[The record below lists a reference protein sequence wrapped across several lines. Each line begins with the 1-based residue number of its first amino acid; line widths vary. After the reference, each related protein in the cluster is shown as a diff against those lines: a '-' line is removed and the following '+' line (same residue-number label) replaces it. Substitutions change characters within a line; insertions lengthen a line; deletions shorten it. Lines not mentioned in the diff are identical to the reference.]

1 MVKIKYKLH
10 FLYFFWVLDKSILLQ
25 ALDEGYVVLSIMKL
39 LLAGPPAVG
48 KTSFKHLLFN
58 WDPPHHHHSTAI
70 ADRPIRAV
78 ERIATLDGAKSW
90 EMISTKQLMKM
101 LADDIRIQ
109 AGLNTAE
116 ISAFE
121 SDKPENQERPSTS
134 TNLANIT
141 RDSFSHDQA
150 ALSKVPD
157 HSTNQKLSLS
167 IAEFSASS
175 DITCEN
181 AQTTFSSEASE
192 HPTSK
197 KDLVNLKK
205 QHQQSPT
212 KDDIDVV
219 TDDSFIPQLLHTS
232 VLSKVGNDVASHTPT
247 NKENI
252 LELSKDILSAMR
264 GNAFRQL
271 SESTWIYVLDSGG
284 QPQFADV
291 SRAFVRGNT
300 VVVIVHKLTD
310 RLSSKPI
317 FQYSIDGKPLTQ
329 PKELRMT
336 NLELITTYVRS
347 ISSAK
352 LVAFDGDDNETL
364 PTFII
369 IGTYQD
375 QMGGW
380 RWLFQESLKE
390 KNAKLISA
398 LQQYRDQLIFYNE
411 AEQELIFPVNNM
423 CLENREILSSRIRTY
438 VTGHKK
444 AVIEKEVPIRWYVL
458 ESNVKEE
465 GDKESHGIVSRARCE
480 DIGQT
485 LGMTRTQVSG
495 TVSFFKSLSVFLH
508 FKSCSH
514 LVFTNPQY
522 FLDALSYLIRIS
534 FIDFPEKVLKKGMI
548 MPPDS
553 HRRLQREGL
562 FTDDLLDLVSI
573 EFVPGLFEKY
583 DFLHLLSD
591 LCIIAEVKHDNTTY
605 YFIPSALSP
614 RSLTSSEKRKFCIT
628 CEPLVLSF
636 QHEVVPQ
643 VYVDRYVW

>member
-1 MVKIKYKLH
+1 
-10 FLYFFWVLDKSILLQ
+10 
-25 ALDEGYVVLSIMKL
+25 MKL

-90 EMISTKQLMKM
+90 EIITTKQLMKM
-101 LADDIRIQ
+101 LADDIRFQ
-109 AGLNTAE
+109 ASLNTAE

-121 SDKPENQERPSTS
+121 SDKPENQETSSTS
-134 TNLANIT
+134 TNVVNIT
-141 RDSFSHDQA
+141 GDFSSQA

-175 DITCEN
+175 GINCEN
-181 AQTTFSSEASE
+181 AQTTFSSKASE
-192 HPTSK
+192 DPTSE
-197 KDLVNLKK
+197 KDIVDLKK

-232 VLSKVGNDVASHTPT
+232 VPSNVGNDVASHIPT
-247 NKENI
+247 NKESI

-264 GNAFRQL
+264 GNASRQL

-336 NLELITTYVRS
+336 NLQLITTYVRS
-347 ISSAK
+347 VSSAK
-352 LVAFDGDDNETL
+352 LVAINDSEDESL
-364 PTFII
+364 PTIVI
-369 IGTYQD
+369 VGTYED
-375 QMGGW
+375 EMKEKMKGFGK
-380 RWLFQESLKE
+380 LFQESLKK

-398 LQQYRDQLIFYNE
+398 LQQYKDQLIFYNE
-411 AEQELIFPVNNM
+411 AKQELIFPVNNM
-423 CLENREILSSRIRTY
+423 CLKNRNELSSRIRTY
-438 VTGHKK
+438 ITGHKK
-444 AVIEKEVPIRWYVL
+444 AVIEKEVPIRWYVM
-458 ESNVKEE
+458 ESNVKDE
-465 GDKESHGIVSRARCE
+465 GDKEGHGIVSRARCE
-480 DIGQT
+480 DVGQT
-485 LGMTRTQVSG
+485 LGMTKKQVSG
-495 TVSFFKSLSVFLH
+495 AVSFFKSLSVFLH
-508 FKSCSH
+508 FESCSH

-522 FLDALSYLIRIS
+522 FLDALSNLIRVS
-534 FIDFPEKVLKKGMI
+534 FVDFPEMLLKRGMI
-548 MPPDS
+548 LPPDA
-553 HRRLQREGL
+553 HRRLQHEGL
-562 FTDDLLDLVSI
+562 FTDDLLDIVSI
-573 EFVPGLFEKY
+573 EFVPRLFEKS
-583 DFLHLLSD
+583 DFLHLLSE
-591 LCIIAEVKHDNTTY
+591 LCIIAEVKRDNTTY

-614 RSLTSSEKRKFCIT
+614 KHLSTSDKRKFCKT
-628 CEPLVLSF
+628 CEPLILSF
-636 QHEVVPQ
+636 QHKVVPQ
-643 VYVDRYVW
+643 VNKYT

>member
-1 MVKIKYKLH
+1 M
-10 FLYFFWVLDKSILLQ
+10 
-25 ALDEGYVVLSIMKL
+25 
-39 LLAGPPAVG
+39 AGPPAVG

-90 EMISTKQLMKM
+90 EMINTKEVMEM
-101 LADDIRIQ
+101 LAEDIRIQ
-109 AGLNTAE
+109 ASLNTIVSPAL
-116 ISAFE
+116 E
-121 SDKPENQERPSTS
+121 SNNTKNQETSSTVNDNMS
-134 TNLANIT
+134 IT
-141 RDSFSHDQA
+141 EDFSNQA
-150 ALSKVPD
+150 AVSEDPGEFMSQESPLSVTE
-157 HSTNQKLSLS
+157 SSVL
-167 IAEFSASS
+167 S
-175 DITCEN
+175 DIHSKYE
-181 AQTTFSSEASE
+181 QTTFLSEANQD
-192 HPTSK
+192 PK
-197 KDLVNLKK
+197 VKDSISLKN
-205 QHQQSPT
+205 QQQPSAT
-212 KDDIDVV
+212 KIKNAVV
-219 TDDSFIPQLLHTS
+219 TNDSSNQQQLDIS
-232 VLSKVGNDVASHTPT
+232 ESSNIGNDVAIHEVTKKKS
-247 NKENI
+247 I
-252 LELSKDILSAMR
+252 LDLSKDIFSAMR
-264 GNAFRQL
+264 GSRSRQL

-291 SRAFVRGNT
+291 SRAFVCGNT
-300 VVVIVHKLTD
+300 VIVIVHKLTD
-310 RLSSKPI
+310 RLSSKPV

-336 NLELITTYVRS
+336 NLQLITTFVRS

-352 LVAFDGDDNETL
+352 LVAIDGEDNETL

-398 LQQYRDQLIFYNE
+398 LQQYKDQLIFYNE

-485 LGMTRTQVSG
+485 LGMTRRQVSG

-522 FLDALSYLIRIS
+522 FLDALSRLIRVS

-573 EFVPGLFEKY
+573 EFVPGLFEKS

-591 LCIIAEVKHDNTTY
+591 LCIIAEVKRDNTTY
-605 YFIPSALSP
+605 YFIPTALSP
-614 RSLTSSEKRKFCIT
+614 RPLTSSEKRKFCIT

-643 VYVDRYVW
+643 VYVDRFV